1 MKGRAFVRGEL
12 VSEAEMLAQIV
23 RDRVPNDSRMIHDS
37 ANVSPLAHVDASAHL
52 GAGVV
57 VEAFA
62 FVGPN
67 VYMGEGTWIGPN
79 ATLLGNTTVGR
90 DCKFFPAVSWAPILK
105 TSNTVEN
112 PQRLKSE
119 IGRAFGNASPFTV
132 PPPTAWSRAWGSD
145 CLIMAYVH
153 IAHDVQVGN
162 HVILANACNV
172 AGHVVI
178 EDQVIIEGMVGIQQ
192 FVRIGKHAFIAGG
205 SLVRKNV
212 PPYIK
217 AAREPLSYI
226 GINGIGLRRRGFDI
240 DRIQAIEDIYRTL
253 YVLNNNMSQAVKAAE
268 LELPTS
274 EDKDVG
280 PLLHSQLGQRHHQRP
295 VLMASPA
302 IMAPQFEATGLTL
315 NRGGKRIWAD
325 ASWNIQGYTALL
337 GANGAGKSS
346 TLNMLAGQLS
356 PDAGSV
362 TLFRVHGADVTPEA
376 WMRQVTLAAPWLTLP
391 THLTLASSRGFSLG
405 IQKPS

>member
-1 MKGRAFVRGEL
+1 
-12 VSEAEMLAQIV
+12 
-23 RDRVPNDSRMIHDS
+23 MIHET

-52 GAGVV
+52 CAGVV

-67 VYMGEGTWIGPN
+67 VYVGEGTWIGPN

-90 DCKFFPAVSWAPILK
+90 DCKFFPGCVVGADSQDLK
-105 TSNTVEN
+105 YNGEPTTVE
-112 PQRLKSE
+112 
-119 IGRAFGNASPFTV
+119 IGDRTSIRECVTIHRATTDRMV
-132 PPPTAWSRAWGSD
+132 TRVGSD

-274 EDKDVG
+274 EDKDVVLSFIRNSDKGIIRG
-280 PLLHSQLGQRHHQRP
+280 P
-295 VLMASPA
+295 
-302 IMAPQFEATGLTL
+302 F
-315 NRGGKRIWAD
+315 
-325 ASWNIQGYTALL
+325 
-337 GANGAGKSS
+337 
-346 TLNMLAGQLS
+346 
-356 PDAGSV
+356 
-362 TLFRVHGADVTPEA
+362 
-376 WMRQVTLAAPWLTLP
+376 
-391 THLTLASSRGFSLG
+391 
-405 IQKPS
+405 

>member
-1 MKGRAFVRGEL
+1 
-12 VSEAEMLAQIV
+12 
-23 RDRVPNDSRMIHDS
+23 MIHET

-67 VYMGEGTWIGPN
+67 VYVGEGTWIGPN

-90 DCKFFPAVSWAPILK
+90 DCKFFPGCVVGADSQDLK
-105 TSNTVEN
+105 YNGEPTTVE
-112 PQRLKSE
+112 
-119 IGRAFGNASPFTV
+119 IGDRTSIRECVTIHRATTDRMV
-132 PPPTAWSRAWGSD
+132 TRVGSD

-274 EDKDVG
+274 EDKEVVLSFIRSSDKGIIRG
-280 PLLHSQLGQRHHQRP
+280 P
-295 VLMASPA
+295 
-302 IMAPQFEATGLTL
+302 F
-315 NRGGKRIWAD
+315 
-325 ASWNIQGYTALL
+325 
-337 GANGAGKSS
+337 
-346 TLNMLAGQLS
+346 
-356 PDAGSV
+356 
-362 TLFRVHGADVTPEA
+362 
-376 WMRQVTLAAPWLTLP
+376 
-391 THLTLASSRGFSLG
+391 
-405 IQKPS
+405 